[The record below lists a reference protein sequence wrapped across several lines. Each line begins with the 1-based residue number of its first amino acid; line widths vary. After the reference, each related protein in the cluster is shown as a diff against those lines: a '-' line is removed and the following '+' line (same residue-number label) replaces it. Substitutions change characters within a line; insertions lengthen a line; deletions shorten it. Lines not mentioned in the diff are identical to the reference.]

1 MGKTGAARATASPR
15 RGSNQAASPAPRAIA
30 TTSAAGQKGSSV
42 APRAAVDDGQA
53 DWQSALRP
61 LRARP
66 RAGTGSA
73 ARPGRPLGR
82 SGAKGGTELRGE
94 RRGTRAVVGIERQ
107 RAVDRREQP
116 AWQVPALAA
125 ERRGARLDGRG
136 DLLQRKPPEGMPSR
150 KRLPD
155 DDADRPDVA
164 LRLSLGAC
172 EPLGRD
178 VRERSGDVS
187 DVRERVGAVELRE
200 AEVEQAGRDLVPVL
214 EQDVRRLDVAVHDPH
229 AVRVGQRVQHL
240 GRDLDGVGVADLVHP
255 HRLAQRAPGDVLVRD
270 VDVAGVV
277 ADVVRAHAAV
287 VAQTARG
294 ERLALRARGRLPF
307 ARDDLQRDVE
317 PRLLVAR
324 EPDRAG
330 APASE
335 RADRPVAAE
344 DELSG
349 GGNREGRHRCGPL
362 GPFRPFPSSVAPVPR
377 LEWPQGRVV

>member
-1 MGKTGAARATASPR
+1 MA
-15 RGSNQAASPAPRAIA
+15 
-30 TTSAAGQKGSSV
+30 
-42 APRAAVDDGQA
+42 
-53 DWQSALRP
+53 
-61 LRARP
+61 
-66 RAGTGSA
+66 
-73 ARPGRPLGR
+73 
-82 SGAKGGTELRGE
+82 
-94 RRGTRAVVGIERQ
+94 
-107 RAVDRREQP
+107 
-116 AWQVPALAA
+116 
-125 ERRGARLDGRG
+125 
-136 DLLQRKPPEGMPSR
+136 SR

-155 DDADRPDVA
+155 DDPDRPDVA
-164 LRLSLGAC
+164 LGLCLGAG
-172 EPLGRD
+172 EPLRRD

-200 AEVEQAGRDLVPVL
+200 AEVEQAGRDLVLML

-240 GRDLDGVGVADLVHP
+240 GRDLDGVSVADLVHP
-255 HRLAQRAPGDVLVRD
+255 HRLAQRAPRDVLVRD

-287 VAQTARG
+287 VAQPARG
-294 ERLALRARGRLPF
+294 KGLTLSARGRLSF

-317 PRLLVAR
+317 PRPLVAC

-349 GGNREGRHRCGPL
+349 GGNREGRHRY
-362 GPFRPFPSSVAPVPR
+362 RPSWPRR
-377 LEWPQGRVV
+377 LELLLARLPGRSLLCLV